1 MQRQPHREKV
11 MDEFETRLKRDA
23 EEIRAEASPELK
35 SRIDASLRATEQ
47 IRPVPESRVTGMNL
61 WWASSLTGLA
71 AAISVIVLLNWN
83 QPATAPATVESVATR
98 TVPAMPEDSA
108 DLNPPLSFKTA
119 DFASPLEEE
128 MIRLQADIEKARES
142 VKKDIDFTF

>member
-1 MQRQPHREKV
+1 
-11 MDEFETRLKRDA
+11 MDEFENRLKRDA
-23 EEIRAEASPELK
+23 AEIRAEVSPELRA
-35 SRIDASLRATEQ
+35 RIDASLRATEQ
-47 IRPVPESRVTGMNL
+47 IRPVPESRASGMNI

-71 AAISVIVLLNWN
+71 AAVAIIVLINWN
-83 QPATAPATVESVATR
+83 QPATAPVPDTPVVAR
-98 TVPAMPEDSA
+98 TVPVIPDESP
-108 DLNPPLSFKTA
+108 DLSPPLLFKTA

>member
-1 MQRQPHREKV
+1 
-11 MDEFETRLKRDA
+11 MDEFENRLKRDA
-23 EEIRAEASPELK
+23 GAIQAELSPELK

-47 IRPVPESRVTGMNL
+47 IRPVPESRTTGMNI

-71 AAISVIVLLNWN
+71 AAISIIVLINWN
-83 QPATAPATVESVATR
+83 QPAPVPVEPVATH
-98 TVPAMPEDSA
+98 TVPDLPDESA
-108 DLNPPLSFKTA
+108 DLNPPLLFKTA